1 MTQEGSRRLLTF
13 RLDTERRQRL
23 RARLAREGRTMSE
36 VVTSGLRQYVQ
47 HARHRE
53 ERGDGGGT
61 PVLPERIAARLRELR
76 SSGRSELLSATL
88 AALHEAG
95 WPLRPLAE
103 ALGISKQAVQAR
115 VRRRAAARAGAQ
127 VAQVVPAAQVVPVAQ
142 AVPAAQAVPVA
153 QAVSAAQAVPTT
165 EAVPAA
171 QAVPVAQ
178 AVPAAQAV
186 AAAQVGGLAE
196 IGWPGAGELAVAC
209 EPPPPFPQRRVASAA
224 GLRPH
229 LTVKIDYTLRASA
242 HRVAADEGHSLTQV
256 VEGILDRYLK
266 HGLIDKD
273 ADAGSAAGA
282 GTGAGADTG
291 AGQVPREASRAASR
305 SR

>member
-1 MTQEGSRRLLTF
+1 MKSEGARRLLTF
-13 RLDTERRQRL
+13 RLDQERRQRL

-36 VVTSGLRQYVQ
+36 VVTNGLRQYV
-47 HARHRE
+47 AGTRHR
-53 ERGDGGGT
+53 DGADGPGRLGA
-61 PVLPERIAARLRELR
+61 PALPERVAARLRELR

-115 VRRRAAARAGAQ
+115 VRRRAADRAGAQ
-127 VAQVVPAAQVVPVAQ
+127 AVKAVQAVQAVQAAPAA
-142 AVPAAQAVPVA
+142 PA
-153 QAVSAAQAVPTT
+153 
-165 EAVPAA
+165 
-171 QAVPVAQ
+171 
-178 AVPAAQAV
+178 
-186 AAAQVGGLAE
+186 GDLAE
-196 IGWPGAGELAVAC
+196 IGRAVGRELVVTGDLVVPC
-209 EPPPPFPQRRVASAA
+209 EPPPPFPQRRMASAA

-256 VEGILDRYLK
+256 VEGILDRYLR

-273 ADAGSAAGA
+273 ADAGAGAGA
-282 GTGAGADTG
+282 GTSARA
-291 AGQVPREASRAASR
+291 AQAPREASRAASR

>member
-1 MTQEGSRRLLTF
+1 MTPEGSRRLLTF

-53 ERGDGGGT
+53 ERGDRAGT

-115 VRRRAAARAGAQ
+115 VRRRAAAKAADR
-127 VAQVVPAAQVVPVAQ
+127 VAK
-142 AVPAAQAVPVA
+142 
-153 QAVSAAQAVPTT
+153 
-165 EAVPAA
+165 
-171 QAVPVAQ
+171 
-178 AVPAAQAV
+178 
-186 AAAQVGGLAE
+186 
-196 IGWPGAGELAVAC
+196 AGELAVAC

-229 LTVKIDYTLRASA
+229 LTVKIDYTLRVSA

-266 HGLIDKD
+266 HGLIDRD
-273 ADAGSAAGA
+273 ADRDAGADAGTDA
-282 GTGAGADTG
+282 G